1 MKSQGGPGTGVM
13 GQSRQCPS
21 QLSAQ
26 GDFSLYLFPDL
37 LGDVIQFTGQC
48 MHLQGCFK
56 PLLIQEQVVME
67 SLPPDQRMGVNLA
80 ARGGTRPLFQPHSS
94 PQPETDLSLSWLCR
108 WQMVSDSSGL
118 WFLSCSDKFLI
129 LLT

>member
-1 MKSQGGPGTGVM
+1 MGQGLGSWVSQG
-13 GQSRQCPS
+13 
-21 QLSAQ
+21 SAPPNSVHKET
-26 GDFSLYLFPDL
+26 FTLYLFPDL
-37 LGDVIQFTGQC
+37 LSDVIQFTGQC